1 MLLVRIFLRRDVALR
16 ILSSSL
22 LSFEV
27 AASNDQGSCHSCS
40 KYDVRSAYRRRYN
53 DKSSIPEV
61 LEEDLVTVD
70 DSLHS
75 DLIASFKLSLLFRYT
90 D

>member
-1 MLLVRIFLRRDVALR
+1 MLLVRMFLRRDVAPR
-16 ILSSSL
+16 ILSSL

-27 AASNDQGSCHSCS
+27 AASNGQGSCHSCS
-40 KYDVRSAYRRRYN
+40 KYDVRTAYRRRYN

-75 DLIASFKLSLLFRYT
+75 DLIASFKLSLLCRYT